1 MCARHCVPNAHA
13 SLREIPPCGAARRSV
28 PPPQTR
34 SLSALV
40 EVVAARRPDGHPSTP
55 FLLRKTVPSSRP
67 PAAVTVLPPPG
78 HARIPSVERR
88 ADGTHKDP
96 GCRTAFCRNTP
107 SYIRDS
113 SASRPQNDSCA
124 VILSVS
130 DLPTRRDRRVAL
142 TGILQLSH
150 ASRRAAAGRYSLRLS
165 MCARHYVPNAH
176 ASLREIPPCV
186 AARRSVPSS
195 RHRGRLR
202 VCNNVRRVY
211 AA

>member
-1 MCARHCVPNAHA
+1 MTGKQCHP
-13 SLREIPPCGAARRSV
+13 ERSD
-28 PPPQTR
+28 T
-34 SLSALV
+34 
-40 EVVAARRPDGHPSTP
+40 
-55 FLLRKTVPSSRP
+55 
-67 PAAVTVLPPPG
+67 PPG

-142 TGILQLSH
+142 TGILPLSH

-176 ASLREIPPCV
+176 ASLREIPPCG
-186 AARRSVPSS
+186 AARRSSVPPPQSRSLPLPLAAVATLPPPGHARIPSVEQGARSGHTRTPCVGRMANGRDSS
-195 RHRGRLR
+195 SFHSSE
-202 VCNNVRRVY
+202 
-211 AA
+211 